1 MPSLLDRGCAMKIVD
16 RYISRQFLVTFLF
29 SSTSF
34 VALFTL
40 IHMVDN
46 LDDFYKHH
54 VPGFRIVMFY
64 LSSLPE
70 TLLITT
76 PLSVLLASL
85 FVTGKLSMQSEL
97 PALKSAGLSLGRL
110 LRPFLVVASC
120 ITLFNFVNS
129 CWIVPSM
136 YDWARGFEKRYLK
149 NESREED
156 LVHIRESNDRIL
168 TVGHIGNDLMSASSV
183 SLEEFK
189 ANRLTSRID
198 ADSLR
203 IIPSGG
209 RWRFH
214 NARHRSF
221 TDGGE
226 LLTVHSGAEN
236 VDIRLSPDTFRL
248 LNADP
253 DQMTVWQLYRFI
265 RHQEEA
271 GISGLERAKVKLN
284 TKIALPFAGVIIV
297 MIGVPLSTRKKRS
310 GLALEATISLLVGFL
325 YLGMQKTLTGIGYT
339 GFINPA
345 LAAWLPNIL
354 FVAAGAI
361 LYRTA
366 ND

>member
-1 MPSLLDRGCAMKIVD
+1 MKIVD

-29 SSTSF
+29 SSASF

-54 VPGFRIVMFY
+54 VPGSRIVMFY

-70 TLLITT
+70 TILVTT

-97 PALKSAGLSLGRL
+97 PALKSSGLSLARL
-110 LRPFLVVASC
+110 LRPFLLVASC

-129 CWIVPSM
+129 CWIVPAM
-136 YDWARGFEKRYLK
+136 YDWARGFEKRYLR
-149 NESREED
+149 NETRQND
-156 LVHIRESNDRIL
+156 MVHIRESSDRIL
-168 TVGHIGNDLMSASSV
+168 TVARIGDDQMSATSI
-183 SLEEFK
+183 SLEQFK
-189 ANRLTSRID
+189 GSRLASRID

-203 IIPSGG
+203 ITPGKQ
-209 RWRFH
+209 WRLY
-214 NARHRSF
+214 NTRHRSF
-221 TDGGE
+221 EG
-226 LLTVHSGAEN
+226 GAERFALHPGAET
-236 VDIRLSPDTFRL
+236 VDIRLSADTFRM

-253 DQMTVWQLYRFI
+253 DQMTLLQLHRFI

-284 TKIALPFAGVIIV
+284 TKVALPFAGVIIV

-325 YLGMQKTLTGIGYT
+325 YLGMQKTLTGIGYS

-345 LAAWLPNIL
+345 LAAWLPNII
-354 FVAAGAI
+354 FAAAGAAI
-361 LYRTA
+361 FRSA

>member
-1 MPSLLDRGCAMKIVD
+1 MKIVD
-16 RYISRQFLVTFLF
+16 RYISRDFLVTFIF
-29 SSTSF
+29 SSASF
-34 VALFTL
+34 VSLFTL

-54 VPGFRIVMFY
+54 VPGWRIVMFY

-70 TLLITT
+70 TLLVTT

-110 LRPFLVVASC
+110 LRPFLLVASC
-120 ITLFNFVNS
+120 ITLFNFANS

-136 YDWARGFEKRYLK
+136 YDWARGFEKRYLR
-149 NESREED
+149 NESRED
-156 LVHIRESNDRIL
+156 DIVHIRESNDRIL
-168 TVGHIGNDLMSASSV
+168 TVGHIGADLESAWSV

-189 ANRLTSRID
+189 GHRLVSRID

-203 IIPSGG
+203 VTPSGG
-209 RWRFH
+209 KWRFYH
-214 NARHRSF
+214 ARHRSF
-221 TDGGE
+221 TDNGE
-226 LLTVHSGAEN
+226 TLTVHDGAEP
-236 VDIRLSPDTFRL
+236 VDIRLSPDTFRM

-253 DQMTVWQLYRFI
+253 DQMSVWQLYRFI
-265 RHQEEA
+265 RHQEDA
-271 GISGLERAKVKLN
+271 GISGLDRARVKLH
-284 TKIALPFAGVIIV
+284 TKIALPFAGVIII

-325 YLGMQKTLTGIGYT
+325 YLGMQKTLTGIGYS

-345 LAAWLPNIL
+345 LAAWLPNII
-354 FVAAGAI
+354 FMAAGAAI
-361 LYRTA
+361 YRTA